1 MRRLQKIR
9 FYLILTVIIL
19 IGMHYDMPAQ
29 SATIIKY
36 PDLEKILLTSQSKT
50 TIVNFWAT
58 WCGPCIKEL
67 PQFIALEEEYNSQ
80 DLELILVSF
89 DFVEDFEKKLIPF
102 VERKKIKSRVYLLDE
117 TDYNSIINKIHP
129 DWSGAIPATLFIDRT
144 SDNRQLIEGEF
155 GKNALESTYLSFI
168 K

>member
-117 TDYNSIINKIHP
+117 TDYNSIINKNTNTIAARSVP
-129 DWSGAIPATLFIDRT
+129 Y
-144 SDNRQLIEGEF
+144 SDNL
-155 GKNALESTYLSFI
+155 
-168 K
+168 